1 MSDRLGTLF
10 GQFALMSLV
19 AVGGANAV
27 LPRIHGLAVGVEGW
41 MTDREFA
48 DLFAIANAAPGPNVL
63 IVSLIGFKVAGVSG
77 ALAATLG
84 MCGPSSLLSYGFSRL
99 WYRIRARPWVMLAKR
114 SMAPVTVGL
123 IIASG
128 FVLARA
134 ADQSWLQ
141 VGLGLVTA
149 GIVVGTK
156 LNPLWMLGAAAA
168 LGLAGIG

>member
-1 MSDRLGTLF
+1 MSDRLGTLL

-27 LPRIHGLAVGVEGW
+27 LPQIHTLAVGTEGW
-41 MTDREFA
+41 MSDREFA

-63 IVSLIGFKVAGVSG
+63 IVSLIGFKVAGVAG
-77 ALAATLG
+77 ALAATIG
-84 MCGPSSLLSYGFSRL
+84 MCGPSSLLSYGISRL
-99 WYRIRARPWVMLAKR
+99 WYRIRGRPWVMLLKR
-114 SMAPVTVGL
+114 SMAPVTIGL
-123 IIASG
+123 ILASG

-141 VGLGLVTA
+141 VGLGAVIA
-149 GIVVGTK
+149 AVVVGTK
-156 LNPLWMLGAAAA
+156 VNPLWLLGAAGA